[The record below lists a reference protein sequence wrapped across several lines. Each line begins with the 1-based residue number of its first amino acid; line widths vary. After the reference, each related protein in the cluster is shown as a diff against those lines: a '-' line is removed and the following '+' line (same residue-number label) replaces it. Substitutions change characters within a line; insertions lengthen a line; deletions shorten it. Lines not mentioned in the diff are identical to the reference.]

1 MIYGLF
7 YTPLQA
13 PFFAGFLFTRYLH
26 KVET

>member
-13 PFFAGFLFTRYLH
+13 PLFAGFLFARYLH
-26 KVET
+26 KVEA